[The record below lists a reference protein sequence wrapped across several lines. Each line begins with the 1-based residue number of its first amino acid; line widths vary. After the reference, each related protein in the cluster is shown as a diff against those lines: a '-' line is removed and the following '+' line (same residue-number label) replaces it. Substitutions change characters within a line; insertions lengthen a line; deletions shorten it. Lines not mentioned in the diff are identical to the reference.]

1 MASSPKALRTELVI
15 SAKDQTGA
23 AFDAVGRRFDRLAV
37 AGKRVDGVGRD
48 FLNLGSEIDKAS
60 RKLETFEK
68 RMARVETLG
77 KRLGRAMG
85 PATAATE
92 AYEASRLT
100 RGLTDRAAR
109 AATQGQHER
118 VRMEAAGMAPG
129 EIAEAEAAAAK
140 LSATLPALSQTM
152 ILHMLR
158 NARAIVGSYEEAAH
172 IIEPLAELRV
182 AVEGAHPE
190 RKEELEGDFDK
201 LQKAMEI
208 TGITQDPVRY
218 AKAMNLTAKAM
229 NVFGDTLRPY
239 DFFEFAQRS
248 RLAGQGYS
256 DEFLFGVGPTL
267 MQHMGGASAGQA
279 MSAFY
284 QQFLGGHMT
293 QAAAN
298 MMMKYGLLDKS
309 KIEYTKAG
317 LIKRVE
323 PGALKEHDLARANPY
338 GWIQSVFLQA
348 LRDKGVKTEAQFQDV
363 GAVLASKATTGQALG
378 ILAFQKKNIEKDLA
392 LEGGAPGLEAADV
405 YMKKDIP
412 TMWEGFQNQLTN
424 LLQVAASPL
433 MPAAEAGLRGMVDTL
448 IYATEKAS
456 GHPIAATGGLLT
468 AISAGG
474 LAAWEGGVY
483 SAGRF
488 GLLSEDVAKFLL
500 RAPLKGVGPLALVT
514 GTLGA
519 WNWVGNR
526 VRNNKG
532 LTAQEKAAI
541 FSTALD
547 PTGAA
552 SAYIMSQPRELD
564 IPLADP
570 RLEHSRQLL
579 SDAPKVGG
587 NATVTIKVQADDQ
600 LKAHIDDVQ
609 NDAHGLDIRSHGST
623 GSVGKAWDDIGPV
636 PGL

>member
-23 AFDAVGRRFDRLAV
+23 AFDAVGRRFDMLAV
-37 AGKRVDGVGRD
+37 AGKRIDGVARD
-48 FLNLGSEIDKAS
+48 FLQLGTSVDHVAK
-60 RKLETFEK
+60 KLETFEK
-68 RMARVETLG
+68 RMGRIQTLG
-77 KRLGRAMG
+77 KQLGRAMG
-85 PATAATE
+85 PVAAATE

-100 RGLTDRAAR
+100 RGLTERAAR

-118 VRMEAAGMAPG
+118 VRMEAAGMEPG
-129 EIAEAEAAAAK
+129 EIAEAEGAAAK
-140 LSATLPALSQTM
+140 LSVGLPALSQTT

-172 IIEPLAELRV
+172 IIEPLAKLRV

-248 RLAGQGYS
+248 RQAGQGFS

-267 MQHMGGASAGQA
+267 MQHMGGAQAGTA
-279 MSAFY
+279 MSAFF
-284 QQFLGGHMT
+284 QQFIGGHMS

-298 MMMKYGLLDKS
+298 MMEKYGFLDKS
-309 KIEYTKAG
+309 KVEFTKAG

-323 PGALKEHDLARANPY
+323 PGALKEHDLAKAHPY
-338 GWIQSVFLQA
+338 DWIQTVFLPG
-348 LRDKGVKTEAQFQDV
+348 LRAKGIKTEAQFQDI

-392 LEGGAPGLEAADV
+392 LEAGAPGLEAANLF
-405 YMKKDIP
+405 MKKDVG
-412 TMWEGFQNQLTN
+412 TLWESFENQLTN

-448 IYATEKAS
+448 VYATEKARQ
-456 GHPIAATGGLLT
+456 HPTEAAIGLVT
-468 AISAGG
+468 TVSAG
-474 LAAWEGGVY
+474 LVAAWEGAVY
-483 SAGRF
+483 SLGKF
-488 GLLSEDVAKFLL
+488 GFLSES
-500 RAPLKGVGPLALVT
+500 
-514 GTLGA
+514 
-519 WNWVGNR
+519 W
-526 VRNNKG
+526 
-532 LTAQEKAAI
+532 
-541 FSTALD
+541 
-547 PTGAA
+547 AA
-552 SAYIMSQPRELD
+552 SAMRG
-564 IPLADP
+564 PL
-570 RLEHSRQLL
+570 SLL
-579 SDAPKVGG
+579 SAPALTAYGGAYLSTKANDAIWNNPEAFGAITDDQILATMAPEYAFGAAVANRSQGNVGG
-587 NATVTIKVQADDQ
+587 NAVVTVRVEAGDD
-600 LKAHIDDVQ
+600 LKAHIDDVK
-609 NDAHGLDIRSHGST
+609 NDAHGFDINAHGTT